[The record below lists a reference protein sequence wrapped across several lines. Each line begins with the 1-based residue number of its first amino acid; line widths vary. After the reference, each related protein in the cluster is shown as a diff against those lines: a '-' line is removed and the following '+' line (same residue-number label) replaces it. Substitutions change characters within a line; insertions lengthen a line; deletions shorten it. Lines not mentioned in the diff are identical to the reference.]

1 MSKSKTKAEIHHL
14 SKVAALGCIAC
25 RKNGFEDTPAELHHI
40 RDGVGAGQRS
50 SNYEVIPLCPEHH
63 RHGVDAFHR
72 SKNNFVARFGTE
84 RELLK
89 EVLDEIG
96 YKTAIG

>member
-1 MSKSKTKAEIHHL
+1 MSKNKTKAERYHL

-50 SNYEVIPLCPEHH
+50 SHYDVIPLCPEHH
-63 RHGVDAFHR
+63 RHGVDAIHR

-84 RELLK
+84 RELLE
-89 EVLDEIG
+89 EVLNEIG
-96 YKTAIG
+96 HKTAIG